1 MSLESFFAVLI
12 IVILGWYL
20 SFSASRLDRLH
31 HRVET
36 SWATLDSLLHQRAAL
51 AQEIVAESN
60 LDPATAYLISTSA
73 SAARFANLEE
83 RSFAE
88 SVLSESL
95 KLVQSAAHN
104 ELLQLPTPLL
114 VELSDLTTKVRLAI
128 NMHLEAVNATR
139 NVRKKIFI
147 RLFRLA
153 GKAPLPVRYEFEDDV
168 LEPTDLPNT
177 QGSESESTQKRQ
189 YIKWNR
195 WLLLPVVLIF
205 VMLSS
210 TGISPISE
218 FIVEKQVEKNIL
230 NGLAGS
236 NNQILVVKV
245 DDTKGSRPQIGLESA
260 DAVYV
265 EQVEAGLTRIAAI
278 YSSTLPELIGPVRSA
293 RISDIELL
301 AQFGRVGLAYSGAQT
316 KMRPVLA
323 AANIENLS
331 AERNPPTIYTKDPD
345 RVGPVNMMLKPAL
358 LLERANSKT
367 GTQIDSPKLAPW
379 SFGDAP
385 KGETLTSTAKIKWPS
400 ARYELRWDNLSKKYL
415 IYFNGEPNMAASGS
429 QLAADTAIIQLVS
442 ITPSIYGDKF
452 GGITPFS
459 KTTGSGKAI
468 MLRDGFSYQLTW
480 QREIETDVT
489 TWLSAD
495 GKVANFKPG
504 KIWIFLTDNLPVL
517 TP

>member
-1 MSLESFFAVLI
+1 MSIESLFAVLI
-12 IVILGWYL
+12 VVILGWYL

-104 ELLQLPTPLL
+104 ELLELPTPLL
-114 VELSDLTTKVRLAI
+114 VELSDLTSKVKLAI
-128 NMHLEAVNATR
+128 NIHIEAVNATR

-168 LEPTDLPNT
+168 LEPTDLPH
-177 QGSESESTQKRQ
+177 SEDAESESTQKRKNF
-189 YIKWNR
+189 KWNR
-195 WLLLPVVLIF
+195 WLVLPLVLIF

-210 TGISPISE
+210 KGISPISE
-218 FIVEKQVEKNIL
+218 FIVEKKVEKNIF

-245 DDTKGSRPQIGLESA
+245 DDTKGSRPQVGLESA

-345 RVGPVNMMLKPAL
+345 RVGPVNIMLKPAL
-358 LLERANSKT
+358 LLERANSKA
-367 GTQIDSPKLAPW
+367 GTQIDSPKLTPW

-385 KGETLTSTAKIKWPS
+385 KGETLTSTVKIKWPS
-400 ARYELRWDNLSKKYL
+400 AKYDLRWDNLSKKYL

-480 QREIETDVT
+480 QRELETDVT
-489 TWLSAD
+489 TWLSTD